1 MKADTMSKNVV
12 EMDARKRTRN
22 ARGAEEPAPFNLD
35 KFIAASRQ
43 LDISGID
50 LEAAAKYPLSPGE
63 VRTLRFAQDTEF
75 FTVLYMKALME
86 TRALADHEARA
97 FLVMWGY
104 EECSHGR
111 VLAKLLEICGHAP
124 SERSL
129 ELFTKPRGYLE
140 IVQDF
145 AGRLAS
151 AVSHDFLATHMT
163 WGAVNEL
170 TAIHSYSRLADLTAN
185 PILAEVARRIVKDER
200 RHFAFYYQQARRRLS
215 SPFARRL
222 ATFALRSLWAPVG
235 GSMAS
240 QEDAD
245 FPIAYLFDG
254 DEGRECIR
262 DVEQTIRRLPGM
274 EWFDLVGRE
283 FDASIARIH
292 AANVPVVRPA
302 AAVRTKETA

>member
-1 MKADTMSKNVV
+1 MK
-12 EMDARKRTRN
+12 
-22 ARGAEEPAPFNLD
+22 PAPDTNGARLGEAPPPFNMD

-43 LDISGID
+43 LDLSGID
-50 LEAAAKYPLSPGE
+50 LQEAAKYPLSPAE
-63 VRTLRFAQDTEF
+63 VRTIRFGQDTEF

-111 VLAKLLEICGHAP
+111 ALAKVLEICGHAP

-129 ELFTKPRGYLE
+129 ELFTKPRGWLE

-151 AVSHDFLATHMT
+151 AASHDFLATHMT

-170 TAIHSYSRLADLTAN
+170 TAIHSYSRLATLTAN
-185 PILAEVARRIVKDER
+185 PILAEVARRIAKDER
-200 RHFAFYYQQARRRLS
+200 RHFAFYYQQARRRLA

-222 ATFALRSLWAPVG
+222 AKFALKTLWAPVG

-245 FPIAYLFDG
+245 FPNAYLFDG
-254 DEGRECIR
+254 EAGRACLR
-262 DVEQTIRRLPGM
+262 DVDQTIQKLPGM
-274 EWFDLVGRE
+274 EWFDLVETQIG
-283 FDASIARIH
+283 ASIARIH
-292 AANVPVVRPA
+292 DAKIPVVRPTPIA
-302 AAVRTKETA
+302 LQTTVTA

>member
-1 MKADTMSKNVV
+1 M
-12 EMDARKRTRN
+12 ELRKEPVTDGRTTSTR
-22 ARGAEEPAPFNLD
+22 EEPPAFNLD

-43 LDISGID
+43 LDLSGID
-50 LEAAAKYPLSPGE
+50 LNEAAKYPLSPGE
-63 VRTLRFAQDTEF
+63 VRTIRFGQDTEF

-111 VLAKLLEICGHAP
+111 ALAKLLEICGHAP

-129 ELFTKPRGYLE
+129 ELFTKPRGWLE

-151 AVSHDFLATHMT
+151 AASHDFLATHMT
-163 WGAVNEL
+163 WGAINEM
-170 TAIHSYSRLADLTAN
+170 TAIHSYSRLAELTAN
-185 PILAEVARRIVKDER
+185 PIVAEVSRRIVKDER
-200 RHFAFYYQQARRRLS
+200 RHFAFYYQQARRRLA
-215 SPFARRL
+215 SPFAQRL
-222 ATFALRSLWAPVG
+222 AKFALKTLWAPVG

-245 FPIAYLFDG
+245 FPLAYLFDG
-254 DEGRECIR
+254 EDGRECLR
-262 DVEQTIRRLPGM
+262 DVDRTIRKLPGM
-274 EWFDLVGRE
+274 EWFDLVERE
-283 FDASIARIH
+283 VGASIERIRR
-292 AANVPVVRPA
+292 AEVPVIRP
-302 AAVRTKETA
+302 TANRQTVMA

>member
-1 MKADTMSKNVV
+1 MSQNII
-12 EMDARKRTRN
+12 ERSEAERPGGARI
-22 ARGAEEPAPFNLD
+22 AREPPPFDLD

-43 LDISGID
+43 LDVSGID
-50 LEAAAKYPLSPGE
+50 LEAAARYPLSPAE

-111 VLAKLLEICGHAP
+111 ALAKLLEICGHAP

-129 ELFTKPRGYLE
+129 ELFTKPRGWLE

-151 AVSHDFLATHMT
+151 AASHDFLATHMT
-163 WGAVNEL
+163 WGAINEL
-170 TAIHSYSRLADLTAN
+170 TAIHSYSRLAAMTEN
-185 PILAEVARRIVKDER
+185 PVLAEVARRIVKDER

-222 ATFALRSLWAPVG
+222 AAFALKSLWAPVG

-245 FPIAYLFDG
+245 FPVAYLFDG
-254 DEGRECIR
+254 EEGRACIR
-262 DVEQTIRRLPGM
+262 DVEQTIRKLPGM
-274 EWFDLVGRE
+274 EWFDLVERE
-283 FDASIARIH
+283 FSASIARIH
-292 AANVPVVRPA
+292 GAKVPVVRPA
-302 AAVRTKETA
+302 ARTGVEENA